1 MPKKAEDKPY
11 QRPAANSPT
20 YPVTTIA
27 KLLLLTDRR
36 VQQLSKEG
44 VIPKSNRGR
53 YELAP
58 AVQGYVRYLQERSI
72 GRESAPEDYHT
83 EKSRLVKLQAD
94 KAQFEI
100 DELTGALVRSDEVES
115 AWAAMVVDCK
125 TRLLSVPSKAATL
138 VATEPDPAACQVII
152 EEMVREA
159 LQELSEYGGVESEPV
174 DTAGDESLEPPT
186 EADSK
191 PVGRP
196 RKKARQP
203 K

>member
-100 DELTGALVRSDEVES
+100 DELTGKLVRSEEVES
-115 AWAAMVVDCK
+115 AWASMVVDCK

-174 DTAGDESLEPPT
+174 DTAGDESLESPT
-186 EADSK
+186 KADSK

-196 RKKARQP
+196 RKKAGRS